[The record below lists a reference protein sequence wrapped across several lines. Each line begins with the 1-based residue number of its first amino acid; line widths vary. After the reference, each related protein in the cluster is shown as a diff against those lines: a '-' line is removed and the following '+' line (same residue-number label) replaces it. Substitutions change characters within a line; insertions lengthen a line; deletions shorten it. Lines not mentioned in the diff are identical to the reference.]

1 MMITRLLPKSALG
14 LSLGWLLLGVA
25 AIAWGRA
32 QPLNAAAMGFVV
44 NCEDSEQPCW
54 YGIRLGKTTMDR
66 AKRIVERNGYY
77 NPVAIDHLTLMYS
90 APPGSRL
97 ASIVFVHQN
106 NMIRL
111 LGLYPQPGVHLGDF
125 MQASG
130 APDGLWL
137 TSPRLF
143 VTIMYQRGRLGIM
156 LDNRRA
162 NPLTP
167 QRQDVKAIILRTNYG
182 RSLRWRGL
190 APVWRYCQL
199 EPLDLGCR

>member
-1 MMITRLLPKSALG
+1 
-14 LSLGWLLLGVA
+14 
-25 AIAWGRA
+25 
-32 QPLNAAAMGFVV
+32 
-44 NCEDSEQPCW
+44 
-54 YGIRLGKTTMDR
+54 MDK
-66 AKRIVERNGYY
+66 AKRVVESNGYY
-77 NPVAIDHLTLMYS
+77 NPVVLDHSTLMYS
-90 APPGSRL
+90 APPDSPL

-111 LGLYPQPGVHLGDF
+111 LGLYPQPEVRLGDF

-130 APDGLWL
+130 VPDGLSL
-137 TSPRLF
+137 TSPHLF

-156 LDNRRA
+156 LDNRSA

-167 QRQDVKAIILRTNYG
+167 HRRGVKAIILRTNYG